1 MKLKDTHIILIAV
14 GLFSFFFIAIPY
26 WISSE
31 NGNHSVSIDELSQL
45 DGSVKTLRKTTTT
58 GGRYGSSKPII
69 YLTLSEYPYTFR
81 IANSSY
87 SAIKAKEVMDNLAVG
102 TKVKLWTKKK
112 ELARSNSNG
121 ILNRV
126 LNSMLK
132 WRKQPLIYSIKT
144 DKLSLLTIQQYN
156 NHEEKFNTN
165 NLKWGIILVLFIAG
179 RLIWV
184 VFKERKEK
192 RATTIAKKS

>member
-1 MKLKDTHIILIAV
+1 MKLKDIHIILIAV
-14 GLFSFFFIAIPY
+14 GLFSFFFIAITY

-31 NGNHSVSIDELSQL
+31 NGNHSVSIDELTQL
-45 DGSVKTLRKTTTT
+45 DGHIKTLRKTTTV
-58 GGRYGSSKPII
+58 GRHSKPII

-87 SAIKAKEVMDNLAVG
+87 MAINAKEVMDNLTVG
-102 TKVKLWTKKK
+102 TKVELWTKKK
-112 ELARSNSNG
+112 ELTRSNSNG
-121 ILNRV
+121 IINAP

-156 NHEEKFNTN
+156 NHEEELNTD

-192 RATTIAKKS
+192 RATIE